1 MSKYLVVIAGPTASG
16 KTKVGI
22 ELAKHFDT
30 EILSADSRQ
39 FYREMNVGTAKP
51 TAEELAAA
59 KHHFV
64 NTLSINDDYSA
75 GDYERDALK
84 TLKKLFK
91 KKDVVLMVGG
101 SGLFIQAVTE
111 GLNEFPEVPEGIR
124 ETLTAEYEKHGL
136 WKLQKE
142 LKESDPDY
150 YQFVD
155 LTNHQRLIRAL
166 EICRATGQPYS
177 SFRNQEKK
185 ERDFETIFVVL
196 KRDRESLYER
206 INMRVDLMMRDKLH
220 KEVEGF
226 LENREANALQTVGY
240 QEFFGYFDEDY
251 DIYEAIRLVKRNS
264 RRYAKRQLTWFRK
277 VEGAK
282 FIDAEDIDA
291 VLAYVEARIAGEIE
305 APETPEEME
314 IIEAPTPIRGESE
327 METEVV
333 DADVEAEEEEDED
346 WNIEDDL
353 QMPSLDD
360 DLSHLD

>member
-22 ELAKHFDT
+22 ELAKHFNT

-64 NTLSINDDYSA
+64 NTLSIDEEYSA

-84 TLKKLFK
+84 TLDKLFK
-91 KKDVVLMVGG
+91 KKDVVVMVGG

-124 ETLTAEYEKHGL
+124 AELTAEYEKHGL

-185 ERDFETIFVVL
+185 ERPFKTIFVVL
-196 KRDRESLYER
+196 KRDREALYDR

-240 QEFFGYFDEDY
+240 KEFFAYFDEDY

-282 FIDAEDIDA
+282 FIDAEDMDA
-291 VLAYVEARIAGEIE
+291 ILAYIEARIAGEV
-305 APETPEEME
+305 
-314 IIEAPTPIRGESE
+314 EAPTTPEVEEKAVPPAPIRGESE
-327 METEVV
+327 AEPEVRDTEE
-333 DADVEAEEEEDED
+333 DEEEEDED

>member
-1 MSKYLVVIAGPTASG
+1 MSKYLVVVAGPTASG

-39 FYREMNVGTAKP
+39 FYKEMNVGTAKP
-51 TAEELAAA
+51 SKEELAEV
-59 KHHFV
+59 KHHFID
-64 NTLSINDDYSA
+64 TLSIKKDYSA

-84 TLKKLFK
+84 KLTKLFK
-91 KKDVVLMVGG
+91 KKDVVVMAGG

-124 ETLTAEYEKHGL
+124 ADLTAEYEKHGL

-177 SFRNQEKK
+177 SFRNQPKK

-196 KRDRESLYER
+196 KRDREALYDR

-220 KEVEGF
+220 KEVEGL
-226 LENREANALQTVGY
+226 LEKRELNALQTVGY

-264 RRYAKRQLTWFRK
+264 RRYAKRQLTWFKK

-282 FIDAEDIDA
+282 FIDAEDMDA
-291 VLAYVEARIAGEIE
+291 ILAYIEARIAGEV
-305 APETPEEME
+305 
-314 IIEAPTPIRGESE
+314 EAPTTPEVEERAAPPTPIKGEE
-327 METEVV
+327 KAATETNDAVETE
-333 DADVEAEEEEDED
+333 EEEEDED
-346 WNIEDDL
+346 WNIEDEFQL
-353 QMPSLDD
+353 PSIND

>member
-1 MSKYLVVIAGPTASG
+1 MSKYLVVVAGPTASG

-39 FYREMNVGTAKP
+39 FYKEMNVGTAKP
-51 TAEELAAA
+51 SEEELAEA

-64 NTLSINDDYSA
+64 NTLSIDEDYSA

-84 TLKKLFK
+84 TLKKLHK
-91 KKDVVLMVGG
+91 KKDVVVMVGG

-111 GLNEFPEVPEGIR
+111 GLNEFPAVPEGIR
-124 ETLTAEYEKHGL
+124 EELTAEYEKHGL

-142 LKESDPDY
+142 LKEADPDY

-166 EICRATGQPYS
+166 EICRATGKPFS
-177 SFRNQEKK
+177 SFRNQPKK
-185 ERDFETIFVVL
+185 ERPFETIFVVL
-196 KRDRESLYER
+196 KRNREALYER

-220 KEVEGF
+220 KEVEGL
-226 LENREANALQTVGY
+226 LEQRELNSLQTVGY

-282 FIDAEDIDA
+282 FIDAEDSEAI
-291 VLAYVEARIAGEIE
+291 LAYIEARIAGEIE
-305 APETPEEME
+305 APTTPEIEERIE
-314 IIEAPTPIRGESE
+314 IPAPITDES
-327 METEVV
+327 TS
-333 DADVEAEEEEDED
+333 DVEEEEEDED
-346 WNIEDDL
+346 WNIEGDL
-353 QMPSLDD
+353 QMPTLDD